1 MAFCIPTTDDELSHD
16 SSVQAIKPRRAPQQ
30 QVSIRLPQPQ
40 IEELDR
46 IARSA
51 GCLRSDLVRQALRLG
66 LITLTA
72 LDEQETNQ

>member
-1 MAFCIPTTDDELSHD
+1 
-16 SSVQAIKPRRAPQQ
+16 V
-30 QVSIRLPQPQ
+30 
-40 IEELDR
+40 EELDR

-72 LDEQETNQ
+72 LNEQETNQ